1 MGFVLVFWARAGL
14 NLVLVGGW
22 GGGRGCCVFGRVRI
36 RKVRMRVGPAEPPE
50 NLYYCQTP
58 VGWSAINNP
67 FMDHVR

>member
-1 MGFVLVFWARAGL
+1 M
-14 NLVLVGGW
+14 LVGGW

-58 VGWSAINNP
+58 VG
-67 FMDHVR
+67 